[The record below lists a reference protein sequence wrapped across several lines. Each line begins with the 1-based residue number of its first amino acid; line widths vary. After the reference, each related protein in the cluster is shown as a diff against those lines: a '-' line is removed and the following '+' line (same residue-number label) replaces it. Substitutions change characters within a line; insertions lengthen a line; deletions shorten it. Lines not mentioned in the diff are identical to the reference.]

1 MKKILVIGMTSTPGG
16 VESFLINYCLNKNM
30 TGIQFDFLCPSENKI
45 AYSEEIEKQ
54 GNVYYVVPKSKNM
67 FLHKKQLKDFFKT
80 YSKEY
85 VAIWA
90 NLNSLMNVDF
100 LKIARKSGIK
110 HIIVHSHNSSN
121 MGGLLQKILHTKNK
135 YFIGKI
141 ATEFWACSSGAA
153 KWFYPNKLPST
164 VINNAINVDKYEFD
178 QLKRENIRKEYDLDG
193 CKVIGHIGRL
203 HFQKN
208 QSQLLVIM
216 YQLIQKDESYRLV
229 LIGSGPDKEMLVREI
244 SQMGLEKYVIFA
256 GEQKDIGGWLSAF
269 DVFVFP
275 SRFEGLSIVGLEAQ
289 ANGIPIIAS
298 TNAINDEGLINS
310 NVIRISLDNSVEEWC
325 HAIEQSIGE
334 VRCEHSIIKERFR
347 AKCFDIDVEVGKM
360 SKYFNALE

>member
-45 AYSEEIEKQ
+45 AYSEEIETQ

-67 FLHKKQLKDFFKT
+67 LLHKKKLKKFFKT
-80 YSKEY
+80 NSKEY
-85 VAIWA
+85 IAVWA

-100 LKIARKSGIK
+100 LKIARRYGIK
-110 HIIVHSHNSSN
+110 HIIVHSHNSGN
-121 MGGLLQKILHTKNK
+121 MGGFLQKILHMKNK

-141 ATEFWACSSGAA
+141 ATEYWACSIGAA
-153 KWFYPNKLPST
+153 KWFYPQNITATIVK
-164 VINNAINVDKYEFD
+164 NAINVEKYAFD
-178 QLKRENIRKEYDLDG
+178 QFKREKIREEYDLDG

-208 QSQLLVIM
+208 QSQLLTIM
-216 YQLIQKDESYRLV
+216 QQLIHADESYRLV
-229 LIGSGPDKEMLVREI
+229 LIGSGPDRETLI
-244 SQMGLEKYVIFA
+244 EETSQKGLEKYVIFA

-269 DVFVFP
+269 DVFTFP

-289 ANGIPIIAS
+289 ANGIPIVAS
-298 TNAINDEGLINS
+298 TKAINDEGLINS
-310 NVIRISLDNSVEEWC
+310 NVTRISLDSPIEVWC
-325 HAIEQSIGE
+325 QSIKLSIKE
-334 VRCEHSIIKERFR
+334 ERCEYSIIKEKFR
-347 AKCFDIDVEVGKM
+347 SKCFDIDAEVEKM
-360 SKYFNALE
+360 SKFFLSLY

>member
-1 MKKILVIGMTSTPGG
+1 MKKILVIGMTSTSGG
-16 VESFLINYCLNKNM
+16 VESFLVNYCLNKNM
-30 TGIQFDFLCPSENKI
+30 ANIQFDFLCPSENKI
-45 AYSEEIEKQ
+45 AYSKEIETQ

-67 FLHKKQLKDFFKT
+67 FLHKKQLKEFFKMN
-80 YSKEY
+80 SKEY
-85 VAIWA
+85 IAVWA

-100 LKIARKSGIK
+100 LKTAKKYGVK

-121 MGGLLQKILHTKNK
+121 MGGLLQKVLHKKNK
-135 YFIGKI
+135 LFIGKI

-153 KWFYPNKLPST
+153 KWFYPNNLPST
-164 VINNAINVDKYEFD
+164 VINNAINVDRYEYD
-178 QLKRENIRKEYDLDG
+178 PSKRENIRKVYDLDE

-208 QSQLLVIM
+208 QSQLLAIM

-229 LIGSGPDKEMLVREI
+229 LIGSGPDKEILVKET
-244 SQMGLEKYVIFA
+244 SQLGLEKYVIFA

-289 ANGIPIIAS
+289 ANGIPIVAS
-298 TNAINDEGLINS
+298 TYAINDEGLINS
-310 NVIRISLDNSVEEWC
+310 NVKRISLDSPVEDWC
-325 HAIEQSIGE
+325 QLIKQSIKE
-334 VRCEHSIIKERFR
+334 KRCEHSVIKERFR
-347 AKCFDIDVEVGKM
+347 IKCFDIDAEVEKM
-360 SKYFNALE
+360 SKYFNALV